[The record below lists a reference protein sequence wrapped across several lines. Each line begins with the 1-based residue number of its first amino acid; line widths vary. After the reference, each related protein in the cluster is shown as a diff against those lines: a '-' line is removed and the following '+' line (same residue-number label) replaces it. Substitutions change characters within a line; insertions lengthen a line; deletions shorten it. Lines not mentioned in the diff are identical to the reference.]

1 MIGID
6 HLAEFTDADLAEL
19 VVFHPQHIIH
29 TICHCI
35 KIMGHHQNGSLIPGQ
50 SLLERHLGISIQMTG
65 WLVQQQQVCMHSG
78 DPGNLQQIFLT
89 AGQILHPV
97 VSHLLLK
104 TIGFQISDHIRV
116 FLKSGILEILKNRC
130 PLVKYLSVVLGQVR
144 LLYFR
149 RQANGRILIFVNV
162 S

>member
-50 SLLERHLGISIQMTG
+50 SLLERHLGISIQMAG

-130 PLVKYLSVVLGQVR
+130 PLVKYLSVVLGQVC

-149 RQANGRILIFVNV
+149 RQMNGRILIFVNI